1 MRNMS
6 DVIAKSLTPLS
17 TIQICNTKSIRY
29 SKLEKTAKNLIFGY
43 LDHSKSHFSDFW
55 MIQDEWHLVKIM
67 HTIKFYQNMQY
78 RDSPMFHTQ
87 ENSQK
92 LYGSFKKAKTCI
104 RVAQKKIFKV
114 NQIFPGPAVFAET
127 LQILCFKLLWS
138 IGKIWMRDFE

>member
-78 RDSPMFHTQ
+78 RDSPMFRTQ

-92 LYGSFKKAKTCI
+92 L
-104 RVAQKKIFKV
+104 
-114 NQIFPGPAVFAET
+114 
-127 LQILCFKLLWS
+127 
-138 IGKIWMRDFE
+138 